1 MKETPAM
8 IPLPMPL
15 FSHASEPAA
24 MMQVG
29 PNPMERAASPL
40 PIPRRRTVIEPA
52 PGASGEP
59 QMRKVDRFALC
70 MAKAS
75 KDPSLALAEAH
86 GWLAELKTPEE
97 KVRPNQCLGMLHAQL
112 GQFDDAEGAFAAAIA
127 GIPAAQAVSAVPMM
141 AMAGNA
147 ALAGGHPDRAL
158 GWFDKA
164 LAVLG
169 YSDNAALGGVQAD
182 RSRALV
188 ALGRNA
194 DAVTALQEA
203 HRLAPEDAEGW
214 LLSAT
219 LARRDKDLPRAQR
232 DIEVAARLAPLDP
245 AIGIE
250 AGVIA
255 VLDGRDEAARRS
267 WESVVKAA
275 PDSDEAKVAEGYLEQ
290 LGPAAAPVP
299 PEKKPS

>member
-1 MKETPAM
+1 
-8 IPLPMPL
+8 
-15 FSHASEPAA
+15 
-24 MMQVG
+24 
-29 PNPMERAASPL
+29 
-40 PIPRRRTVIEPA
+40 
-52 PGASGEP
+52 
-59 QMRKVDRFALC
+59 
-70 MAKAS
+70 
-75 KDPSLALAEAH
+75 
-86 GWLAELKTPEE
+86 
-97 KVRPNQCLGMLHAQL
+97 
-112 GQFDDAEGAFAAAIA
+112 
-127 GIPAAQAVSAVPMM
+127 
-141 AMAGNA
+141 
-147 ALAGGHPDRAL
+147 
-158 GWFDKA
+158 
-164 LAVLG
+164 
-169 YSDNAALGGVQAD
+169 VQAD

-275 PDSDEAKVAEGYLEQ
+275 PDSDEAKVAKGYLEQ

>member
-1 MKETPAM
+1 M
-8 IPLPMPL
+8 IPLPAPIVTL
-15 FSHASEPAA
+15 ATEAPA

-29 PNPMERAASPL
+29 PNPVERSASPL
-40 PIPRRRTVIEPA
+40 PIPRRRTVIEPT
-52 PGASGEP
+52 PGAGAEP

-70 MAKAS
+70 MAKSA
-75 KDPSLALAEAH
+75 KDPSLGIAEVH
-86 GWLAELKTPEE
+86 GWMAELKTPEE
-97 KVRPNQCLGMLHAQL
+97 KVRPNQCLGMLQTQL
-112 GQFDDAEGAFAAAIA
+112 GQFDEAEDAFAAAIA
-127 GIPAAQAVSAVPMM
+127 GIPAPQAVSAVPIM

-158 GWFDKA
+158 DWFDKA
-164 LAVLG
+164 LAVPG
-169 YSDNAALGGVQAD
+169 YDDKVALGGIQSD

-194 DAVTALQEA
+194 EALSALQEV
-203 HRLAPEDAEGW
+203 HRLTPEDADGW

-219 LARRDKDLPRAQR
+219 LARRDNDLPRAQR

-245 AIGIE
+245 AIGVE

-255 VLDGRDEAARRS
+255 VLDRRDDAARRS
-267 WESVVKAA
+267 WESVIKAA
-275 PDSDEAKVAEGYLEQ
+275 PDSDEAKVAKGYLEQ
-290 LGPAAAPVP
+290 IGPAAAPAP